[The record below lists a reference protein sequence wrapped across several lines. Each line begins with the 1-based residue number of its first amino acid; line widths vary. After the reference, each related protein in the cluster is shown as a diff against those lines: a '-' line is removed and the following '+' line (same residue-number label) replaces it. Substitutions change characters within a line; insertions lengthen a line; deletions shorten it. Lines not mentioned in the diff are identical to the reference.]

1 MKKRLLQ
8 TAAILL
14 LLLLT
19 APAEAQ
25 QRKAE
30 KALPRPQPQAA
41 ISKTHLLLILDCSK
55 SMWETWQSD
64 SKIKVTQQVL
74 LRFLDSIARQKDIDV
89 ALRVFGHLNSQSYGT
104 RLEVPFE
111 EDNLYKLQSKL
122 KTLVPSGGC
131 DAASALTSSLDDF
144 AQLGSERNIILIIT
158 DGIDDCSGDICE
170 VARHVQMSGVIVQT
184 FILGIGNG
192 DNFKQN
198 LACAGRLTL
207 LPSEEKYSDALFDV
221 LRQAD
226 EAAHVTL
233 SVTDS
238 DGLPY
243 ETSFPVAFYDSQTGI
258 VRYTTIYSC
267 ADKASADTLTIDP
280 LVSYDVTLFT
290 KPEIRLHRQTFP
302 PNKVTTLKVQVNQ
315 GRLSVRF
322 DGQKTTWVTPAY
334 QVLVRQQDKP
344 QVLNRQT
351 MGDKVSY
358 ASGLYDIEVLSQ
370 PSIVLRGVEIRS
382 DATTDLTMLTP
393 GMLTL
398 SKPKQPM
405 VGSLFTIRDGRL
417 TWVRDINPATNGE
430 RILLMPG
437 DYQLVI
443 KPQKASDFSSV
454 RSVRFTIASA
464 QLSHITL

>member
-1 MKKRLLQ
+1 MKKGLLRI
-8 TAAILL
+8 AAMILL
-14 LLLLT
+14 LLL
-19 APAEAQ
+19 AFVPAEAQ
-25 QRKAE
+25 QRKKE
-30 KALPRPQPQAA
+30 KTVPQPQAA

-74 LRFLDSIARQKDIDV
+74 LRFLDSLARQKDIDV

-111 EDNLYKLQSKL
+111 SDNLYKLQSKL

-198 LACAGRLTL
+198 LACAGRFTL
-207 LPSEEKYSDALFDV
+207 LPSEEKYSEALFDV

-238 DGLPY
+238 DGIPY

-267 ADKASADTLTIDP
+267 ADKVEADTLTIDP

-290 KPEIRLHRQTFP
+290 KPEVRFHRQTFP

-315 GRLSVRF
+315 GKLSVRF
-322 DGQKTTWVTPAY
+322 DGQKTTWVTPTY

-370 PSIVLRGVEIRS
+370 PSMVLRGVEIRS
-382 DATTDLTMLTP
+382 DATTDLTMPSP

-398 SKPKQPM
+398 SKPKEPM
-405 VGSLFTIRDGRL
+405 VGSVFSIRDGRL
-417 TWVRDINPATNGE
+417 TWVCDVNPTTNGE

-443 KPQKASDFSSV
+443 KPQKANDFGSV

-464 QLSHITL
+464 ELRHVSF